1 MTNAEK
7 FLQAL
12 TENEEIRKYLS
23 ENALEEGTSK
33 EDGLV
38 AVAEKFG
45 YDITKEELIKAFN
58 ERAAQIKASKTEAED
73 AELKIEDLEAA
84 AGGKGHSSCKDTY
97 KNEKENCW
105 STDRCDL
112 IVECYWGKGGGSI
125 DASVFK

>member
-84 AGGKGHSSCKDTY
+84 AGGQTKCKDTY